1 MKTVAL
7 FSLSAAALLV
17 AWRMKRQRDAALTL
31 AEDALATAGA
41 AIRSLENAND
51 RIEDLT
57 GSMPVWLLAGLP
69 MVDVVPMACDFCL
82 N

>member
-1 MKTVAL
+1 MKTAAL
-7 FSLSAAALLV
+7 FTLSAAALLV

-41 AIRSLENAND
+41 AIRSLENANE

-57 GSMPVWLLAGLP
+57 GAMPVWLLAGLP
-69 MVDVVPMACDFCL
+69 MVEVVPMACDFCL

>member
-1 MKTVAL
+1 MKT
-7 FSLSAAALLV
+7 AALLAV
-17 AWRMKRQRDAALTL
+17 TALSLAAAWRATRQRNQALAL
-31 AEDALATAGA
+31 AEDFAATAGA
-41 AIRSLENAND
+41 AIRSLENANE

-69 MVDVVPMACDFCL
+69 MVEVVPMACDFCL

>member
-69 MVDVVPMACDFCL
+69 MVEVVPMACDFCL

>member
-7 FSLSAAALLV
+7 FTLSAAALLV

-41 AIRSLENAND
+41 AIRSLENANE

-69 MVDVVPMACDFCL
+69 MVEVVPMACDFCL